1 MPKLYVVLLKTII
14 RKWFLFLVI
23 AIVIVSVWSYYRFNR
38 FEPAIIM
45 TVIALLILIASY
57 IPGFFKSKKMV
68 KLMKDYYRIEDKTIA
83 KKMGRS
89 LKKTRDKMFDLS
101 QNQVRNKR
109 WKFWIKKK
117 DWLIVFLNRQYI
129 FYHQLTIEKFIELYK
144 KGYTDSEMLEDL
156 KEFELSSKA
165 EVKFITDA
173 LIKYEIIGER
183 DISVK
188 ERREK
193 QRFKS

>member
-1 MPKLYVVLLKTII
+1 
-14 RKWFLFLVI
+14 
-23 AIVIVSVWSYYRFNR
+23 
-38 FEPAIIM
+38 M

-165 EVKFITDA
+165 EIKNITEA
-173 LIKYEIIGER
+173 LIKYERIGER

>member
-129 FYHQLTIEKFIELYK
+129 FYHQLTIDKFIELYK

-165 EVKFITDA
+165 EIKFITDA
-173 LIKYEIIGER
+173 LIKYERIGER

>member
-165 EVKFITDA
+165 EIKFITDA
-173 LIKYEIIGER
+173 LIKYERIGER